1 MADGKVTYFKDGDG
15 FVMNTHYKDG
25 EELPLHPK
33 QAKYLLP
40 PLGTE
45 LRTTAKAA
53 AAPVKAKAPTPAPT
67 PAKKNDA
74 PAGN

>member
-1 MADGKVTYFKDGDG
+1 MADSKVTYYKDGDG

-45 LRTTAKAA
+45 LRLTASKPPPATKSKASV
-53 AAPVKAKAPTPAPT
+53 PVK
-67 PAKKNDA
+67 KKDDA